1 MQTISAA
8 ALAAA
13 IVVGDA
19 RAQQT
24 PATGRDVLQAM
35 HDAYA
40 GKWYPTLTFIQRT
53 TRTMPDGRDSV
64 ATWYESV
71 RYTPERGSVLR
82 IDIGNPAQGNGVLY
96 TADSLWAFRG
106 GQLAVTRAGGNSL
119 IPLIESVYMQPVE
132 RTLREL
138 AATGVDFTRPV
149 VKGRWE
155 NADVWIV
162 GVSSAADTSSPQI
175 WVDAKTKVVVR
186 SIFAP
191 VPSRPMMDARF
202 EKYVPL
208 AGGWLATRC
217 VFYVDGKF
225 SQGEDYS
232 DWKAPVALAPGLFDV
247 ATFATAPHWATPRAP

>member
-1 MQTISAA
+1 MRTQSRLAVAFAVGIAA
-8 ALAAA
+8 AGAH
-13 IVVGDA
+13 
-19 RAQQT
+19 AQST
-24 PATGRDVLQAM
+24 PATGREVLQAM

-40 GKWYPTLTFIQRT
+40 GKWYATLTFIQKT
-53 TRTMPDGRDSV
+53 TRKTADGKDTV

-82 IDIGNPAQGNGVLY
+82 IDIGSPTLGNGVLY
-96 TADSLWAFRG
+96 TADSLWVFRG
-106 GQLAVTRAGGNSL
+106 GQLAGTRPGGNSL

-132 RTLREL
+132 RTLTEL
-138 AATGVDFTRPV
+138 AATGVDFSRPV

-155 NADVWIV
+155 KADVWIV
-162 GVSSAADTSSPQI
+162 GVTSASDSVSPQI

-191 VPSRPMMDARF
+191 VPNRPMMDARF

-232 DWKAPVALAPGLFDV
+232 DWKAPVSFDPGLFDV
-247 ATFATAPHWATPRAP
+247 ATFSTAPHWAPKP